1 MKYLGIRLPLST
13 VKMAIYKQDT
23 EYFREALLLR
33 LAEGAFREGHLN
45 WRCVAER
52 QDTSDDSVVLL
63 FEEFPD
69 SHPETMLTHR
79 INRLLE
85 AENDADL

>member
-13 VKMAIYKQDT
+13 VKRAIHKQDA

-33 LAEGAFREGHLN
+33 LAEGAFQEGRLN

-52 QDTSDDSVVLL
+52 QDASDDSVILL
-63 FEEFPD
+63 FEEAPD
-69 SHPETMLTHR
+69 SHPETIMTHS

-85 AENDADL
+85 AKNE

>member
-1 MKYLGIRLPLST
+1 MKYLGIRLPISS
-13 VKMAIYKQDT
+13 VKKAIYKQDA

-33 LAEGAFREGHLN
+33 LAEGASQERHLN

-52 QDTSDDSVVLL
+52 QDASSDSVVLL
-63 FEEFPD
+63 FEEAPD
-69 SHPETMLTHR
+69 SHPETIITHS

-85 AENDADL
+85 ASNERG

>member
-1 MKYLGIRLPLST
+1 MKYLGIRLPIST
-13 VKMAIYKQDT
+13 VKMAIYRQDA

-33 LAEGAFREGHLN
+33 LAEGASLEGHLN

-52 QDTSDDSVVLL
+52 QDALGDSVVLL
-63 FEEFPD
+63 FEEAPD
-69 SHPETMLTHR
+69 SHPETIITHG

-85 AENDADL
+85 ASNGRS

>member
-1 MKYLGIRLPLST
+1 MKYLGIRLPISS
-13 VKMAIYKQDT
+13 VKRAIYEQDA

-33 LAEGAFREGHLN
+33 LAEGASQEKHLN

-52 QDTSDDSVVLL
+52 QDASDDSVVLL
-63 FEEFPD
+63 FEEAPD
-69 SHPETMLTHR
+69 SHPETIMTHS

-85 AENDADL
+85 ASNERG